1 MNQVFVCAQAAEDAK
16 EVYVDSSRTIVK
28 VKVQLPPTSNN
39 KAATEMYY
47 HIWKDTTRW
56 LQHIKAGTCLYI
68 HGAQLHHDLEARE
81 HSLHGG
87 NPAIVNESFPIYN
100 TVLLTGRVAKDID
113 QNDQRAFKVTDQ
125 YMIANTSIT
134 VSKGKMQ
141 ADLFNITAIN
151 KFNDAFKPAELLA
164 NMTRKGTG
172 ITIRGQLSTDTW
184 FDNNKKEQQYRTKIV
199 MQQMT
204 LAPKTDS
211 AASTIKPT
219 NTIAADSAPKS
230 LWGGRTADSVM
241 PESPHQAAI
250 AMPQSTEEA
259 VAIKEPE
266 APTAI
271 AEPWGDNTN
280 GLPPLPNDNDPF

>member
-1 MNQVFVCAQAAEDAK
+1 MNQVFVCAQAVEDPKNDYGCSAL
-16 EVYVDSSRTIVK
+16 K

-47 HIWKDTTRW
+47 YIWKDTTRW
-56 LQHIKAGTCLYI
+56 LQQIKAGTCLYI
-68 HGAQLHHDLEARE
+68 HGAQLHHDVEARE

-87 NPAIVNESFPIYN
+87 NPAIVDESFPIYN

-125 YMIANTSIT
+125 YMIANASII

-164 NMTRKGTG
+164 NMARKGTG

-204 LAPKTDS
+204 LAPKGDG

-230 LWGGRTADSVM
+230 LWGGRTADSAM
-241 PESPHQAAI
+241 AESPHQAAI

-259 VAIKEPE
+259 VATKEPE

-280 GLPPLPNDNDPF
+280 GLPPLPNDKDPF